1 MNRKTAFTSIKNAS
15 RLGGFTLLDVL
26 PEFKGVAPSTVEGYL
41 AKAYELGFVT
51 LNPTNPLCFYP
62 TAKLLA
68 L

>member
-1 MNRKTAFTSIKNAS
+1 MNRKDAFLKIKAS
-15 RLGGFTLLDVL
+15 SRAGGFTLLDVL
-26 PEFKGVAPSTVEGYL
+26 PEFKGVAPSAVEAYL

-51 LNPTNPLCFYP
+51 LNPANPLCLYP